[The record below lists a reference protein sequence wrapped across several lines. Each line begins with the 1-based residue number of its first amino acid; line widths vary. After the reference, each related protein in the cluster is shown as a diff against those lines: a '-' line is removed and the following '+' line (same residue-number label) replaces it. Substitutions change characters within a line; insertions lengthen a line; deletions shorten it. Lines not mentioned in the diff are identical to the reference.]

1 MKHTMVICLGAALLS
16 GTITGTTVTA
26 CDDYT
31 VSECEDSYLSE
42 DEQTDWTLYRE
53 YFEQESYHED
63 MKMYYE
69 YVQEQGINNII
80 KDVQGEA

>member
-1 MKHTMVICLGAALLS
+1 MKHTMVICLGAVLLS

-42 DEQTDWTLYRE
+42 DEQTDWTLY
-53 YFEQESYHED
+53 
-63 MKMYYE
+63 
-69 YVQEQGINNII
+69 
-80 KDVQGEA
+80 

>member
-1 MKHTMVICLGAALLS
+1 MKHTMVICLGAVLLS
-16 GTITGTTVTA
+16 GTTTGTTVTA
-26 CDDYT
+26 YDDYT